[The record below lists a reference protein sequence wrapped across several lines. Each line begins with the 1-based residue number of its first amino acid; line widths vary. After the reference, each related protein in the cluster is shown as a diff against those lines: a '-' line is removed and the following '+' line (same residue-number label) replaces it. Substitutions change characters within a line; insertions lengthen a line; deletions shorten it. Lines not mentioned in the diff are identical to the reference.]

1 MVKLDIEGER
11 AAKLL
16 SEGNP
21 KAAIEILKGEEEV
34 SRALRNMLAE
44 MLDGFGPNNTTL
56 EVKSKNG
63 RIKKSNSERDWK
75 VFQAV
80 EQEIEKSGC
89 SQDGAFLRVSSTG
102 LEMLGK
108 DAVQKVYQAV
118 QRAIN
123 ENYAL
128 QRDG

>member
-16 SEGNP
+16 SEGDP
-21 KAAIEILKGEEEV
+21 KSAIEILKSDENV

-44 MLDGFGPNNTTL
+44 MLGGFGPNNTTL
-56 EVKSKNG
+56 EIKSKNG
-63 RIKKSNSERDWK
+63 RIKKSNSERNWQI
-75 VFQAV
+75 FQAV
-80 EQEIEKSGC
+80 QQQIEESGC
-89 SQDGAFLRVSSTG
+89 SQDEAFLRVSSTG
-102 LEMLGK
+102 LGMVGK
-108 DAVQKVYQAV
+108 DTVQKIYQAF

-123 ENYAL
+123 ENDSL

>member
-21 KAAIEILKGEEEV
+21 KPAIEILKGEEEV

-56 EVKSKNG
+56 EIKSQNG
-63 RIKKSNSERDWK
+63 RIKKSNSERDWQI
-75 VFQAV
+75 FQAV
-80 EQEIEKSGC
+80 EQDIEETGC
-89 SQDGAFLRVSSTG
+89 SQDEAFLRVSSTG
-102 LEMLGK
+102 LGMVGK
-108 DAVQKVYQAV
+108 ETVRKIYQAF

-123 ENYAL
+123 ENYSL